1 MAEVTPAVA
10 ERGLTEVVAAFACAP
25 ARAEADT
32 AAVISSLVDT
42 VGVAVAGRT
51 AEAVQA
57 VRRWVGTEPAHGG
70 AVVWGEGVRRAPS
83 QAALLNGVAGHALDF
98 DDACPSMP
106 LHPSTV
112 LWPALLADADV
123 LTDGARLIEAVH
135 VGNAVNRAL
144 GEALPMDVHYG
155 RGWHSTA
162 TVGRLAAV
170 AALARLHRFDVAQ
183 TRQALGLVA
192 SMAGGS
198 LANFGTGTKPLHA
211 GLAARDAVSA
221 VALVRCGLD
230 ANPAQLEH
238 RLGFLAAFGEPQP
251 DGVARVGD
259 RLEHWYAAWSQDWSL
274 KRYPSCYGTHRA
286 VDAALEVRAE
296 LGAPAAGEY
305 DTVEVLSHPG
315 SLRPLITHA
324 PRTGLEGKFSL
335 PHTVATALLTGRLG
349 LEAFTDEAVAE
360 PATVALAGRVEVV
373 AHPDPPGR
381 PDLADERYARVRAT
395 LRDGRSA
402 ERLVLLTRGDAR
414 NPLSDAEVDE
424 KFLLAVTAGGWSP
437 TGARHLLDRLRTALT
452 GEHAALGA
460 ALAALGE
467 PAYDPQKT
475 SAQNQTTPESPA
487 GEQP

>member
-1 MAEVTPAVA
+1 MTPTVGD
-10 ERGLTEVVAAFACAP
+10 RGLTEVVAAFACAFTD
-25 ARAEADT
+25 AGADT
-32 AAVISSLVDT
+32 AAVVGSLVDT

-51 AEAVQA
+51 AEPVQA
-57 VRRWVGTEPAHGG
+57 VRRWVGTEPALGG
-70 AVVWGEGVRRAPS
+70 AVVWGEGARRAPS

-123 LTDGARLIEAVH
+123 LIDGARVVEAVH

-170 AALARLHRFDVAQ
+170 AALARLHALDLDT
-183 TRQALGLVA
+183 TRRALGLVA

-198 LANFGTGTKPLHA
+198 IANFGTGAKPLHA

-221 VALVRCGLD
+221 VALVRHGLD
-230 ANPAQLEH
+230 ANPEQLEH
-238 RLGFLAAFGEPQP
+238 RLGFLAAFGAP
-251 DGVARVGD
+251 DPDAVARVGQ

-296 LGAPAAGEY
+296 LGAPSAGEY
-305 DTVEVLSHPG
+305 TSVEVLSHPG
-315 SLRPLITHA
+315 SLRPLIGHA

-349 LEAFTDEAVAE
+349 LEAFTDEAVTAPE
-360 PATVALAGRVEVV
+360 VVALADRVEVV
-373 AHPDPPGR
+373 AQPDPPGR
-381 PDLADERYARVRAT
+381 PELADQRYARVRAT

-424 KFLLAVTAGGWSP
+424 KFLLAVSAGGWSAA
-437 TGARHLLDRLRTALT
+437 GARRLLDRLRASLT

-467 PAYDPQKT
+467 PAYDPE
-475 SAQNQTTPESPA
+475 NQTTPESPA
-487 GEQP
+487 GEHP

>member
-1 MAEVTPAVA
+1 MSEGTPTVS
-10 ERGLTEVVAAFACAP
+10 ERGLTEVVAAFACAFTS
-25 ARAEADT
+25 AEADA
-32 AAVISSLVDT
+32 AAVVSSLVDT

-51 AEAVQA
+51 AEPVQA
-57 VRRWVGTEPAHGG
+57 VRRWAGTEPALGG
-70 AVVWGEGVRRAPS
+70 AVVWGEGARRAPS
-83 QAALLNGVAGHALDF
+83 QAALLNGVAAHALDF

-112 LWPALLADADV
+112 LWPALLADTDV
-123 LTDGARLIEAVH
+123 LTDGARLIEAIH

-170 AALARLHRFDVAQ
+170 AALARLHGLDIDT

-198 LANFGTGTKPLHA
+198 LANFGTGTKALHA
-211 GLAARDAVSA
+211 GLAARDAVTA

-230 ANPAQLEH
+230 ANPDQLEH
-238 RLGFLAAFGEPQP
+238 RHGFLAAFGEPEP
-251 DGVARVGD
+251 AALARVGA
-259 RLEHWYAAWSQDWSL
+259 RLEHWYAAWARDWSL
-274 KRYPSCYGTHRA
+274 KRYPSCYGTHRP

-296 LGAPAAGEY
+296 LGAPPAGEY
-305 DTVEVLSHPG
+305 ARVEVLSHPG
-315 SLRPLITHA
+315 SLRPLIEHA

-349 LEAFTDEAVAE
+349 LDAFTDAAVAD
-360 PATVALAGRVEVV
+360 PAVVALADLVEV
-373 AHPDPPGR
+373 AAQPDPPGR

-414 NPLSDAEVDE
+414 NPLSRAEIDE
-424 KFLLAVTAGGWSP
+424 KFTLAVEGGGWTP
-437 TGARHLLDRLRTALT
+437 AGARHLLDLLRAALT
-452 GEHAALGA
+452 GERAALGA
-460 ALAALGE
+460 ALTALSE
-467 PAYDPQKT
+467 PAYDT
-475 SAQNQTTPESPA
+475 STPTSPA
-487 GEQP
+487 GELP